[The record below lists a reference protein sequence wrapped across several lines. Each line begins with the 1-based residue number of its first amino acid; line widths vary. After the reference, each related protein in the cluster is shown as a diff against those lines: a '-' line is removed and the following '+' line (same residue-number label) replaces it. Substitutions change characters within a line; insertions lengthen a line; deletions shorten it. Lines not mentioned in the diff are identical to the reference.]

1 MSSKPQAVL
10 WNSYQA
16 GDSGCPL
23 TDVIKRRG
31 RGTESR
37 NKLPTD
43 LKVHVEILRRE
54 IEIVQPSRIVALGAC
69 AEKLL
74 VEYVPEVREKVRRG
88 WHFAY
93 GARPGRS
100 EGFEAQLRAAIE

>member
-16 GDSGCPL
+16 GDSGCPPY
-23 TDVIKRRG
+23 G
-31 RGTESR
+31 RYQKARQGERVSKQTAHG
-37 NKLPTD
+37 
-43 LKVHVEILRRE
+43 LKSSCEILRRE

-69 AEKLL
+69 AERLL
-74 VEYVPEVREKVRRG
+74 VEYVPEVREKVRRV

-93 GARPGRS
+93 GARAGKS
-100 EGFEAQLRAAIE
+100 EGFEKQLRAAIE